1 MADTLNVEKREET
14 GSLRMK
20 RLRQTGKIP
29 AVLYGHGKGTEMLCV
44 LEKELNKA
52 IYHGSH
58 IVQLAGAASE
68 SALIKAVQ
76 WDAFGTHIIHL
87 DLTRVDATEAVE
99 VTLPIELRGDATGT
113 HHGGVVNFLQHQVS
127 IMCPANLVPEKI
139 ELKIADLDVDQ
150 VIDASQLVLPEGASL
165 AEAGTTPIVSCTLA
179 AAEETDEAGETDES

>member
-1 MADTLNVEKREET
+1 MAETLNVEKREET

-44 LEKELNKA
+44 LEKELTKA
-52 IYHGSH
+52 IDHGSH
-58 IVQLAGAASE
+58 VVQLEGAATE

-76 WDAFGTHIIHL
+76 WDAFGIQIIHL

-127 IMCPANLVPEKI
+127 IMCPANAVPEKI
-139 ELKIADLDVDQ
+139 ELRIADLDVDQ

-165 AEAGTTPIVSCTLA
+165 AEAGTTPIVSCTPTGGDDDDA
-179 AAEETDEAGETDES
+179 AETDES

>member
-44 LEKELNKA
+44 LEKELTKA
-52 IYHGSH
+52 IDHGSH
-58 IVQLAGAASE
+58 VVQLEGAATE

-76 WDAFGTHIIHL
+76 WDAFGIQIIHL

-127 IMCPANLVPEKI
+127 IMCPANAVPEKS
-139 ELKIADLDVDQ
+139 ELRIADLDVDQ

-165 AEAGTTPIVSCTLA
+165 AEAGTTPIVSCTPAGGDDDDA
-179 AAEETDEAGETDES
+179 AETDES